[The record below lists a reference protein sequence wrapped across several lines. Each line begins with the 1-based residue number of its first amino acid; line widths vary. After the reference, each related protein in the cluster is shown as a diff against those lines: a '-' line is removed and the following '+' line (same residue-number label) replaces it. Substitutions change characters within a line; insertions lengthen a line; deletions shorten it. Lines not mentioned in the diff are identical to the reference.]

1 MDSDHPSLQEDTREY
16 YYMEV
21 IRGEYPHPEEC
32 CCTIASGPM
41 PCLSKLWSWEQ
52 SDEEETI
59 VLPPQH
65 PIEEIDLQLD
75 PQQESIENLMD
86 ENFTDIEDKGDKCNM
101 IAGFCITHN
110 RDIEDCVH
118 LSIYLYIYI

>member
-1 MDSDHPSLQEDTREY
+1 
-16 YYMEV
+16 
-21 IRGEYPHPEEC
+21 
-32 CCTIASGPM
+32 M

-86 ENFTDIEDKGDKCNM
+86 ENFTDIIEDKGDKCNM

-118 LSIYLYIYI
+118 EIIIPYASEADPYDAFGFINSSRSSNVFP

>member
-1 MDSDHPSLQEDTREY
+1 
-16 YYMEV
+16 
-21 IRGEYPHPEEC
+21 
-32 CCTIASGPM
+32 M

-110 RDIEDCVH
+110 RDIKDCVH
-118 LSIYLYIYI
+118 LYIYKVGAFFDLGNRTPPRPLALEG